1 MIKITDELRARV
13 QDHEGLRT
21 SVYLDS
27 LGKKTVGIGHL
38 VLPHEEERFAEGV
51 EIPLEQIMEIFEMD
65 LNRAAA
71 GADSL
76 IEECIGHD
84 LPEQIG
90 EVILEMVFQLGTNG
104 VRKFKKMWKAMRVK
118 DWRTAA
124 AEMKSS
130 RWHSQTPKRCEYLAE
145 IVANSGPNY

>member
-1 MIKITDELRARV
+1 MIEITDELKARV

-21 SVYLDS
+21 SVYLDT

-38 VLPHEEERFAEGV
+38 VQPHEEERFAEGV
-51 EIPLEQIMEIFEMD
+51 EIPMDQIIEIFEMD

-84 LPEQIG
+84 LPQHIG

-118 DWRTAA
+118 DWKTAA
-124 AEMKSS
+124 AEMKDS
-130 RWHSQTPKRCEYLAE
+130 RWHKQTPRRCEYLAE
-145 IVANSGPNY
+145 IVANT